1 MLSALPI
8 VIEDI
13 NTTGSAVVDI
23 LGDLSIALYD
33 LVTGAGSNVEG
44 LSSVLSSELTSSK

>member
-13 NTTGSAVVDI
+13 TTTGSAVVDFF
-23 LGDLSIALYD
+23 GMLSIALYD
-33 LVTGAGSNVEG
+33 LFSGAGSS
-44 LSSVLSSELTSSK
+44 LDQLPSVLSSDLLSS